1 MAMTKEEI
9 VEAARQLP
17 LTERKLLLRDMV
29 RAMRED
35 IEVTNPPDK
44 RARLERLDAIQQLD
58 GFSGLKEEPYQS
70 RE

>member
-9 VEAARQLP
+9 VEAAKQLP
-17 LTERKLLLRDMV
+17 LTERKLLLRDMA

-44 RARLERLDAIQQLD
+44 NATLKRLEEIERLHGFPGLSEDQQQPE
-58 GFSGLKEEPYQS
+58 K
-70 RE
+70 